1 MTQLDVV
8 ARGGGHIER
17 HVYIMGSDA
26 GGRDLLALIAR
37 GSLPSLRLVLLAVL
51 IRMVIGTALGAATG
65 LGSFPARLLS
75 LAMGRWVLGFPYLVL
90 AIIVIQALL
99 RYEDR
104 LVAFTIAIAVIGWR
118 DVAQLTAD
126 RIEAVLSQPYA
137 TAARALG
144 TGSFGIFWR
153 HVVPHLRPVLL
164 TELALQA
171 SAVLV
176 ILGELGYL
184 GYYLGQPTSFN
195 AIVLPSPELG
205 QLLSVARDYILR
217 EQWIPV
223 LVPAA
228 MLALAALAFELLA
241 IGLRHRWVDTWE

>member
-1 MTQLDVV
+1 
-8 ARGGGHIER
+8 
-17 HVYIMGSDA
+17 
-26 GGRDLLALIAR
+26 
-37 GSLPSLRLVLLAVL
+37 
-51 IRMVIGTALGAATG
+51 MVIGTALGAATG

-90 AIIVIQALL
+90 AIIVIEALL

-195 AIVLPSPELG
+195 AVVLPSPELG

-228 MLALAALAFELLA
+228 MLASAALAFELLA